1 MPAASG
7 ALLVVAT
14 ERPPALLVLDRPSGA
29 TLWRVPLDAVPTAP
43 PLVRKTTIYLGTK
56 SGVAALRLADG
67 ERVWEAKSGP
77 PSSPLV
83 LATNRLVYVTAT
95 GELFVV
101 GLVNGSV
108 EKTLS
113 GARAGIAPL
122 APPGV
127 LLYAA
132 KKGLM
137 SYTIGGGEPRL
148 WMNTEWLGDVSTPP
162 VMANSRV
169 YFATAKKGL
178 VCASAK
184 EASR

>member
-1 MPAASG
+1 MAS
-7 ALLVVAT
+7 A
-14 ERPPALLVLDRPSGA
+14 
-29 TLWRVPLDAVPTAP
+29 
-43 PLVRKTTIYLGTK
+43 I
-56 SGVAALRLADG
+56 
-67 ERVWEAKSGP
+67 WEAKSGP

-83 LATNRLVYVTAT
+83 LAKNRLVYVTAA
-95 GELFVV
+95 GELVVV
-101 GLVNGSV
+101 GLADGHV

-148 WMNTEWLGDVSTPP
+148 WMNTEWLGELSTPP